1 MSVTPAAAPAPAD
14 RPGKRNHH
22 LEHRPAQRG
31 SVKIGIVH
39 VDPTTAGTVT
49 WTGGTTGLGQAA
61 QAALACISV
70 GYKEEDTAGALTFT
84 STITAP
90 AIGTLIMSIPPG
102 VAGVAFV
109 PRIMGVY

>member
-1 MSVTPAAAPAPAD
+1 MSVTPAG
-14 RPGKRNHH
+14 RRQ
-22 LEHRPAQRG
+22 LTAQASATTTSSIGPPNAG

-61 QAALACISV
+61 QAVLACISV
-70 GYKEEDTAGALTFT
+70 GYKEEDTAGALAFT

-90 AIGTLIMSIPPG
+90 AIGTLICRSRPG